1 MSIVF
6 ITVILFSCK
15 GKKDINTYT
24 VKERGSALDSVVR
37 EMAGVNNLEGQYIGV
52 GATPSKQWQRLKW
65 IMTNASDSELI
76 KLTRYK
82 NPVVKCYAF
91 IALRDRRNVDP
102 FPILL
107 EYLSD
112 STKLETTS
120 GCIVM
125 TETVGSFLLQNYT
138 PRNAGQREII
148 DSVLLYSKN
157 VDPFL
162 KMYFWETIETTPER
176 HARIKEIVSN
186 TNDKHAIVA
195 LAKYKKQED
204 KYLITDL
211 LGQDDNLSQQYALLA
226 IAEFPDQSFFP
237 ALEKMLSDELRK
249 TDNTYSGN
257 SEALYKALAQY
268 KSKKVRKLFDR
279 VLRDMKGEQLVKHSD
294 FIYQA
299 VKENPDPIYDGLRY
313 RHTYF

>member
-15 GKKDINTYT
+15 GKEDINTYT

-37 EMAGVNNLEGQYIGV
+37 EMAEANRLEEQYIGV
-52 GATPSKQWQRLKW
+52 GGTPSKQWKRFEWL
-65 IMTNASDSELI
+65 TANASDSELVR
-76 KLTRYK
+76 LTGYK
-82 NPVVKCYAF
+82 NPIVKCYAF
-91 IALRDRRNVDP
+91 KAIQERGKIDALTV
-102 FPILL
+102 LL
-107 EYLSD
+107 KNISD
-112 STKLETTS
+112 STRFETMS
-120 GCIVM
+120 GCIIGEEIVADYFLANYSYYNRH
-125 TETVGSFLLQNYT
+125 TEV
-138 PRNAGQREII
+138 I
-148 DSVLLYSKN
+148 DSAILYGEN
-157 VDPFL
+157 L
-162 KMYFWETIETTPER
+162 KWRNFSLSGMYPTKSRYNRFRELVVSRKSIEV
-176 HARIKEIVSN
+176 IVP
-186 TNDKHAIVA
+186 
-195 LAKYKKQED
+195 LAKYKRDSD
-204 KYLITDL
+204 KMLIAQL
-211 LGQDDNLSQQYALLA
+211 LKEKDDYSLSYALDA
-226 IAEFPDQSFFP
+226 VANFPDQSFFP

-249 TDNTYSGN
+249 TNNTYSGN